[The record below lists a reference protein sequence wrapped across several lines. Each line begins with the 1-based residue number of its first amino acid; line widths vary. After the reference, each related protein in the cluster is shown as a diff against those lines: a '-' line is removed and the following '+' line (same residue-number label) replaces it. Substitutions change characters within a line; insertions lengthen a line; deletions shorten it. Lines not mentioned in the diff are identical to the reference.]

1 MKKVKHRFRAITM
14 SMIIF
19 SSCSDITEGGN
30 DQRSRIE
37 NEKANGE
44 SKTHDNTII
53 YKVNGEEVKTTG
65 WNISRFRMGNKV
77 QLNITS
83 NMHIDKR
90 TINVNLN
97 GDKAGSYWLA
107 SDGSLAA
114 SFYGSYAPDYRDL
127 LTRYSFKEGEFAIT
141 QIDTVKGIVNG
152 TFKGVVSNLQGKS
165 FEITD
170 GKIINCEL
178 KPGIQKL

>member
-1 MKKVKHRFRAITM
+1 M
-14 SMIIF
+14 SIVIF
-19 SSCSDITEGGN
+19 TSCSDITEGLN
-30 DQRSRIE
+30 DRQPGIE
-37 NEKANGE
+37 NRKENGE
-44 SKTHDNTII
+44 ISMHDNMIV

-65 WNISRFRMGNKV
+65 WNISRFKTGNEV

-90 TINVNLN
+90 TININLN
-97 GDKAGSYWLA
+97 GDTAGSYWLA

-114 SFYGSYAPDYRDL
+114 SFYGSYAPDYTDL
-127 LTRYSFKEGEFAIT
+127 LTRYSFKEGEFVIT

-152 TFKGVVSNLQGKS
+152 TFKGVVSDLKGKS

-170 GKIINCEL
+170 GKIINCQL

>member
-1 MKKVKHRFRAITM
+1 MKKEKHRFLTIIM
-14 SMIIF
+14 SAIIF
-19 SSCSDITEGGN
+19 ASCSDITESQNGPL
-30 DQRSRIE
+30 SE
-37 NEKANGE
+37 NRKANGE
-44 SKTHDNTII
+44 STRHDNII
-53 YKVNGEEVKTTG
+53 TYKVNGEEVKTTG
-65 WNISRFRMGNKV
+65 WNIARFTTGNKV

-90 TINVNLN
+90 IINVNLD
-97 GDKAGSYWLA
+97 GDKAGIYWLA

-114 SFYGSYAPDYRDL
+114 SFYGSYAPDYEDL
-127 LTRYSFKEGEFAIT
+127 LTRYSFKEGEFNIT
-141 QIDTVKGIVNG
+141 EIDTTKGIVNG
-152 TFKGVVSNLQGKS
+152 TFKGVVSDLQGNS